1 MEIIQVARDIGAVA
15 VATHSNVPSVIKT
28 ETDGLSIIREA
39 NAGDD

>member
-15 VATHSNVPSVIKT
+15 THLNVPSVIKT

-39 NAGDD
+39 NVGDD

>member
-1 MEIIQVARDIGAVA
+1 MKKIQVARDMGA